1 MMHQILSPSLNI
13 WSTLLSRNLSP
24 GLQVNTKAFQ
34 RAHFQ
39 LHHLYITT
47 SHVDLVFIICITYA
61 SFLCFFRPRKI
72 LTRHEYNGLS
82 YNSSSSLRTTDQ
94 CLALSLLK
102 DNRSVTSSTA
112 VKEVHARNGLV
123 ICEVENVLTERQCN
137 DIIKTSSTCSFQN
150 MSNKYDPKKERN
162 NSRLLVL
169 DEDLSKHLW
178 NQIGAI
184 LLQVVQDNNI
194 SLCPLGFDV
203 LKGSWEF
210 DGVND
215 AIRINR
221 YSSDKSEYFAPHKD
235 GQYCPSGD
243 KRSIFS
249 LVLYLNEGFK
259 GGETCFYLPKGTK
272 GQTKAMTVEEE
283 IKAVGGLEK
292 GFNLVTVTPTTGC
305 AVLFSQNILHE
316 STPLI
321 MQKKSAHKIIL
332 KTDVMLS
339 RKDKPFGF
347 SVSLKERDDYFD
359 CLNYFRKAQ
368 QKELSGE
375 TKEASE
381 LYERALSLRYCYPA
395 ALKNLEHPDLAVVSV
410 LSTAI
415 FPACV
420 WENIFTYLNGQEAE
434 MVVYAF
440 PDLKPIRKLQ
450 EERFSLKLE
459 AMPVNKR
466 PLFYPKIDN
475 QHGIYTCF
483 EFSDADF
490 FRANEEGCCRV
501 AAIYSF
507 FLLGHSPSDT
517 MYTVRFNADTQE
529 VCAMPLDKLLWDV
542 FHKQPCY
549 GAIYKVRQQSKVED
563 IGKDFANSVGRSY
576 MALRHNAEFIGID
589 VSDTFR
595 AKTIVTKGNDYSE
608 GSSDESSDVS
618 SDDDDSHSNEDSD
631 ASMPPKKKQKNGQL
645 DENENKEC
653 GTIHVNGEIDVNV
666 KNDIF
671 LQMLDKI
678 GSFRALDLEFEDG
691 ETLEEAINEMCD
703 CLDDKSDQ
711 KPIKELYL
719 KWLLERCSDRAS
731 ISAAKVSW
739 VKQSLEIDGDDICLC
754 GIGNTPGDGCSQ
766 LSDVCEINTYNH
778 LVFDFLENQ
787 LSVEHVQDENFG
799 KSQNADEDPDNDC
812 SSCYLSSVLRTH
824 VKSQSTEKIRKALTH
839 GEMKHFTVRID
850 PLAKAFV
857 PFNHASCNCVF
868 PSVKVNEYVNLRNY
882 PYLNHLHLI
891 TQEIDDR
898 VYVWS
903 VYGGIVAL

>member
-1 MMHQILSPSLNI
+1 MESLFSVSSLHI
-13 WSTLLSRNLSP
+13 P
-24 GLQVNTKAFQ
+24 AYHVGLVS
-34 RAHFQ
+34 
-39 LHHLYITT
+39 LHVLYIV
-47 SHVDLVFIICITYA
+47 HFCVCFRHKKIT
-61 SFLCFFRPRKI
+61 
-72 LTRHEYNGLS
+72 TRHEYNGLF

-94 CLALSLLK
+94 CIAMSLLK
-102 DNRSVTSSTA
+102 DKKSEMSSTA

-150 MSNKYDPKKERN
+150 MGNKYDPKKERN

-243 KRSIFS
+243 RRSIFS

-466 PLFYPKIDN
+466 PLFYPKIDH

-483 EFSDADF
+483 EFSDANF
-490 FRANEEGCCRV
+490 FRENEEGCCRV

-507 FLLGHSPSDT
+507 FLLGHNPSDT
-517 MYTVRFNADTQE
+517 MYTVHFNPDTQE

-542 FHKQPCY
+542 FHNQPCY
-549 GAIYKVRQQSKVED
+549 GAIYKVRQQSKVKD

-576 MALRHNAEFIGID
+576 MALRHYAEFIGID

-595 AKTIVTKGNDYSE
+595 AKTIVTKLSGYSE
-608 GSSDESSDVS
+608 PSSDESSDLS
-618 SDDDDSHSNEDSD
+618 SDDDDSLSNEDSD
-631 ASMPPKKKQKNGQL
+631 ADELSDDDQSNSDEDSEASAPPNKKQRSRKVE
-645 DENENKEC
+645 ENEYTESN
-653 GTIHVNGEIDVNV
+653 TVHVNGEIDVTV
-666 KNDIF
+666 KSHIF
-671 LQMLDKI
+671 LRMLDEA
-678 GSFRALDLEFEDG
+678 GFFTDLDLPCEDHAYEMWLEALDE
-691 ETLEEAINEMCD
+691 ICD
-703 CLDDKSDQ
+703 CLRQQSHQ
-711 KPIKELYL
+711 KPIKEVYL
-719 KWLLERCSDRAS
+719 KWLLERCSDHAS
-731 ISAAKVSW
+731 ISAAFVSS
-739 VKQSLEIDGDDICLC
+739 VKQPIEINGDAICLC
-754 GIGNTPGDGCSQ
+754 GMGKGAGYGHVCSQ
-766 LSDVCEINTYNH
+766 LSDVCEVNTYNH

-799 KSQNADEDPDNDC
+799 NCQNDDDLEEPEHDC
-812 SSCYLSSVLRTH
+812 STCYLSTILRSH
-824 VKSQSTEKIRKALTH
+824 VKSQSREKIMKALTH
-839 GEMKHFTVRID
+839 GDMKHFNVCIA

-857 PFNHASCNCVF
+857 PFNHASCQCTF
-868 PSVKVNEYVNLRNY
+868 PSVKVNEYVNLRTY

-891 TQEIDDR
+891 TQDIDDKI
-898 VYVWS
+898 YVWS